1 MRTGTNDP
9 QLIAT
14 AERRAFVLDLRRSG
28 ANYRDIAATV
38 IQRFGIENLPNGY
51 DSRYAWQDVK
61 RELDRLNKERDEG
74 AAAVRRLELERLDR
88 MLAAIWTQVIAG
100 SYGAIDRA
108 LRIMERRA
116 RFMGLD
122 MPTGIDLTTGGKQIQ
137 VVSIEAV
144 EPVKQM
150 DDE

>member
-9 QLIAT
+9 QLINT

-74 AAAVRRLELERLDR
+74 AEAVRLELERLDR
-88 MLAAIWTQVIAG
+88 MLAAIWTHVIAG
-100 SYGAIDRA
+100 SFGAIDRA

-122 MPTGIDLTTGGKQIQ
+122 VPTGIDLTTGGKQIQ

-144 EPVKQM
+144 EPDKQM